1 MNPSHVLVMPT
12 NLRKGWLLVGLP
24 AALILSFGL
33 VWHIRPATH
42 PWRDLTQDWLS
53 ARCFF
58 EGRSIYTRHSESVPR
73 YLPEVVGGSE
83 WNVTV
88 NAHPPVS
95 VLALLPLGLMP
106 HEAALLTWNL
116 LSLVL
121 LAAAV
126 WVVLGPWGLNCEWP
140 YWAAAGCIL
149 AASTP
154 LAAQGATA
162 QLNPLLVLLIALSW
176 TSVRRSLV

>member
-1 MNPSHVLVMPT
+1 
-12 NLRKGWLLVGLP
+12 
-24 AALILSFGL
+24 LSFGAA
-33 VWHIRPATH
+33 WHIWPATH
-42 PWRDLTQDWLS
+42 PVRDLTQDWLS
-53 ARCFF
+53 AKCYFA
-58 EGRSIYTRHSESVPR
+58 GASIYSRHSESVPR
-73 YLPEVVGGSE
+73 YLADVAGTDE

-95 VLALLPLGLMP
+95 VLALLPLGLLP
-106 HEAALLTWNL
+106 HDAALLAWNL
-116 LSLVL
+116 LSLAM

-126 WVVLGPWGLNCEWP
+126 WVVLGPRGLNCEWP
-140 YWAAAGCIL
+140 YWLAAGCIL

-176 TSVRRSLV
+176 ASERNRT